1 MAAVFA
7 NKSFTINDW
16 RVDPELNRLSRA
28 DEVVK
33 IDPQN
38 MKVLELLASRAGEV
52 ISQSEIEQAAWAGV
66 FVTPNSVY
74 QSIAQL
80 RRALGDDKTNPKYI
94 ETIARKG
101 YRCVASVADLQC
113 DREELR
119 RSEFAEPKQTML
131 PARLEP
137 AHKALLLL
145 VALGVGSAAGW
156 YLAAGRQQ
164 LSTESASF
172 LPLGMSQV
180 SSVLSR
186 VEIEMN
192 FGDAAVTGRR
202 PEQALRHYETALRE
216 AREGLSSPTLVADIL
231 TKTARVQHGLD
242 ANATALQLSEQALE
256 LLLGSAPSLHPKFID
271 AYSIHGE
278 TLAALTRYREAEK
291 SLEKAMALA
300 QQLYGRTHARTLN
313 VRGALTLVHMGEG
326 RWTEAEQI
334 TRELLEDY
342 HDAWGSDEEE
352 TIAYFRTSLAWSLYF
367 QGRYAEANLEA
378 YKSVSIL
385 EKIGPPFDPHLA
397 AANQVLADTLVKLGS
412 YGEGQAAARKC
423 MNILTKTD
431 AQPWRIAR
439 AASTLGEALLH
450 LGMYSEA
457 EERLTYAATLLDR
470 TGSDLERRAV
480 KENERRMALL
490 AAKKMNL

>member
-16 RVDPELNRLSRA
+16 RVDPALNRLSRA
-28 DEVVK
+28 DEVVR

-119 RSEFAEPKQTML
+119 RSEFAEPMQTI
-131 PARLEP
+131 PARLDA
-137 AHKALLLL
+137 AHKALLLV
-145 VALGVGSAAGW
+145 VALGVGSVTGW
-156 YLAAGRQQ
+156 YLAAGRQRPA
-164 LSTESASF
+164 TESTSF
-172 LPLGMSQV
+172 VPLSMSQV

-186 VEIEMN
+186 VEMEMN
-192 FGDAAVTGRR
+192 LGDAAVTSRR

-216 AREGLSSPTLVADIL
+216 ARQELSSPTLVANIL

-242 ANATALQLSEQALE
+242 ASGTALELSEQALE
-256 LLLGSAPSLHPKFID
+256 LLLNSAPSLHPQFID

-278 TLAALTRYREAEK
+278 ALAALTQYREAEK
-291 SLEKAMALA
+291 SLKKAMALA
-300 QQLYGRTHARTLN
+300 QQLYGWTHARTLN

-334 TRELLEDY
+334 TRELLENY

-439 AASTLGEALLH
+439 AASTLGEALIH

-457 EERLTYAATLLDR
+457 EERLTYAATLLHR